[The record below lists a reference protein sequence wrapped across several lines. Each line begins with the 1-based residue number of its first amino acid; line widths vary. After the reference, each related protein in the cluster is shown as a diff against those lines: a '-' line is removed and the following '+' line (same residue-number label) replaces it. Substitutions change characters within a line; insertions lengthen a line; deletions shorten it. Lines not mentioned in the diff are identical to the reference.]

1 MAYERVKPIYVKSVH
16 VLFCFVVVVVVVVVV
31 VEVVVVVVVL
41 VLLLCFVTC
50 VIFIAIRRIESSD
63 VFTCNVNLFQQK
75 FIFAV
80 GQRDVSTARF
90 RGNCL

>member
-16 VLFCFVVVVVVVVVV
+16 VLFCF
-31 VEVVVVVVVL
+31 VVVVVVVL